1 MEWLSRFPVV
11 IERKPRRSPRAVPV
25 LPLRPIV
32 RSSYLFP
39 VSCLRRSASQI
50 LQTYTRAFLPNRQ
63 GPLEGGSVNDC
74 FATALTSSSVRP
86 PLSLSR
92 TSLFCSCLGFFSFA
106 ATGCCGVEQGAL
118 RSLASSDVRRDLWN
132 LRRVRRAARE
142 VLGNTWRGICARRC
156 GERGRTGTSL

>member
-106 ATGCCGVEQGAL
+106 PQVAA
-118 RSLASSDVRRDLWN
+118 ASSRERCVRWPRLTSGATCGTCDAY
-132 LRRVRRAARE
+132 AAP
-142 VLGNTWRGICARRC
+142 LGK
-156 GERGRTGTSL
+156 S